1 MLAQQPAIARQQPRS
16 DQLEVVEPISL
27 KRIVAVLQVV
37 LATRRAA
44 YSDDNLYWYTLAR
57 GM

>member
-1 MLAQQPAIARQQPRS
+1 MIAQQPSMSAQQPATDPI
-16 DQLEVVEPISL
+16 DILEPLSL
-27 KRIVAVLQVV
+27 KRIVAALQVV

-44 YSDDNLYWYTLAR
+44 FSDEHKYWYTLAR

>member
-1 MLAQQPAIARQQPRS
+1 MIAQQPSIAIQQPAA
-16 DQLEVVEPISL
+16 DPIDVVEPLSL
-27 KRIVAVLQVV
+27 KRIVAALQVV

-44 YSDDNLYWYTLAR
+44 SSDEHGYWYTLAR

>member
-1 MLAQQPAIARQQPRS
+1 MIAQPPSIAAQQPRTERI
-16 DQLEVVEPISL
+16 DIVEPLSL
-27 KRIVAVLQVV
+27 KRIVAALQVV

-44 YSDDNLYWYTLAR
+44 FSDEHLYWYSLAR